1 MGSTGTA
8 GWAEPTA
15 EISTGCFRAEDEE
28 VRMAG
33 PEDLRLGTYQPSLK
47 FK

>member
-1 MGSTGTA
+1 MGSTGIA
-8 GWAEPTA
+8 RSADPTA

-28 VRMAG
+28 GRMAG
-33 PEDLRLGTYQPSLK
+33 PEDLRLETYQPSLK